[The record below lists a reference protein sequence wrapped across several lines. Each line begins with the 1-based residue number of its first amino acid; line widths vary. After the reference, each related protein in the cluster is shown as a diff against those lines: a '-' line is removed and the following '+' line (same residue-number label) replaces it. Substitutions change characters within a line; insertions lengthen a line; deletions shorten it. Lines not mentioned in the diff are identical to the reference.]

1 MPRRVHVPHIRP
13 GNNPLDQTQAHH
25 LRDVL
30 RLTVDSTV
38 DLFDDAGSTA
48 TAVIIKCDAASVVVR
63 VDQIDQHQTDQTV
76 TLAVAVPKGE
86 RADWM
91 VEKLSEL
98 GVWRFVP
105 LNTDRGVV
113 RPRGVNKVDRWRRI
127 AIESAKQSR
136 RAGVMEIES
145 LVSIQQALTSA
156 ESSWYCSTGSD
167 AKPIAE
173 VLQAVRPKSGLWI
186 FVGPEG
192 GWSDGEI
199 TQFQQAN
206 ATPVG
211 LTQTILRVETAAVA
225 VAAVFACRGNA

>member
-13 GNNPLDQTQAHH
+13 GNNPLAPTQAHH

-48 TAVIIKCDAASVVVR
+48 TAVIIKIDAASVVVR
-63 VDQIDQHQTDQTV
+63 VDQIDHHQSDQTV

-105 LNTDRGVV
+105 LTTDRGVV
-113 RPRGVNKVDRWRRI
+113 RPGGINKLDRWKRL

-136 RAGVMEIES
+136 RPGIMKIEPLIS
-145 LVSIQQALTSA
+145 MQEALALADTC
-156 ESSWYCSTGSD
+156 WYCSTATGTT
-167 AKPIAE
+167 PIAST
-173 VLQAVRPKSGLWI
+173 LKAHPPPPGLWI

-192 GWSDGEI
+192 GWSDGELK
-199 TQFQQAN
+199 QFQQAN

-211 LTQTILRVETAAVA
+211 LTQTILRVETAAIAVVA
-225 VAAVFACRGNA
+225 VIACGK